1 MNKFLTNTTA
11 SVKAVNIMYIIIYI
25 YTYVAY
31 INIHSRIKD
40 NLQQQNNEIS
50 KPFPVFFFR

>member
-31 INIHSRIKD
+31 INSTVELKITCSNKTM
-40 NLQQQNNEIS
+40 
-50 KPFPVFFFR
+50 K